1 MDIYEFINKILS
13 PNILALL
20 TYLNSPYLVAS
31 FQKLFGVEIR
41 FQKIAT
47 SNINNNNK
55 KNENLKRLIVK
66 TDHSHILANTIIHNK
81 FWYYF
86 FQFGAHM
93 GNEIFCCLIFS
104 FWYCE

>member
-31 FQKLFGVEIR
+31 FQKLFGIEIR
-41 FQKIAT
+41 FQKIAN
-47 SNINNNNK
+47 SNNNK
-55 KNENLKRLIVK
+55 NNNKTGNLKRLIVK

-86 FQFGAHM
+86 FQFGAHL
-93 GNEIFCCLIFS
+93 GNEIFC
-104 FWYCE
+104 